1 MKDERNISYLKS
13 KIIFRKVVMINMCD
27 FALINFCGDFL
38 YFLIKISNQ
47 IQSKSLKISTCKIIN
62 KVKRKE

>member
-1 MKDERNISYLKS
+1 
-13 KIIFRKVVMINMCD
+13 MCD
-27 FALINFCGDFL
+27 FVLSNFYGDFL